1 MNIDFTKL
9 ITWLLPTFLRS
20 AFAWIVQSVA
30 VQFTSLYTDFQLWQL
45 DIRLQAAMTCQVMY
59 LETILNYRLL
69 NSFIRTIYISD
80 GDGVIADFVINV
92 PQGVDVDNYRMIALI
107 EKYKIAG
114 KRYTIGQS
122 AYTYQVNWSDFYCE
136 KVNREF
142 VAEWSDFYCELHEFE
157 DLPTNLLTLH
167 IALGAQNIADGTM
180 WVTSQ
185 YPVATQLTVDVQCV
199 LEAETRTENLVI
211 PVGTSQSYVANFSYP
226 SEIIVSQIYLI
237 SPESDTTYN
246 YTS

>member
-1 MNIDFTKL
+1 MNIDFAKL

-20 AFAWIVQSVA
+20 AFVSLTQTVA
-30 VQFTSLYTDFQLWQL
+30 AQFTSLYDDFQLWQL
-45 DIRLQAAMTCQVMY
+45 DVRLQAAMTCQVMY

-69 NSFIRTIYISD
+69 NSFIRTIYITD

-92 PQGVDVDNYRMIALI
+92 PQGIDVDNYRMIALI

-136 KVNREF
+136 NVNREF
-142 VAEWSDFYCELHEFE
+142 VAEWTDFYCELQEAV

-199 LEAETRTENLVI
+199 LDAETRTENLVI
-211 PVGTSQSYVANFSYP
+211 PEGSNTSYIGNFNYP
-226 SEIIVSQIYLI
+226 SEIILYSIYLVN
-237 SPESDTTYN
+237 PDSDSTYN
-246 YTS
+246 YTY